1 MTAPRKRKAKT
12 EDASSSRPTKQLK
25 LGETVANRKS
35 VDQAV
40 MNFVIQSLQPFSV
53 VDQPSFQEL
62 LKDLQPNAPLM
73 SRTTL
78 QRRID
83 DAALD
88 MKRNIKEAMSTVS
101 VIATTTDCWSTRR
114 RGFLG
119 VTAHWLDP
127 SPLERCSVA
136 LACRQLKGS
145 HTFDVLG
152 SALNEIHSEFG
163 IQHKIVRTTTDNGSN
178 FLKPFRM
185 YGEQD
190 ENNNATVSD
199 ESEDDGEE
207 MGDEDQHLEGEVD
220 FVDVTAILN
229 EDDGLQFQL
238 PKHHRCACHLLNLV
252 STVDA
257 EKATSHDAYKR
268 LSRSTFSK
276 CYALWNKCG
285 RATTAAEMV
294 EDVCKIQLIRPNAT
308 RWNSLLFAVERIL
321 RIVKDQGEG
330 ALRTLF
336 TALKLPRLSS
346 VEIAFLEEYARTM
359 GPVSKALNIL
369 QGESDVQMGWLLPT
383 LTLLITKLDKLRITS
398 RYCKPLVDA
407 VQEGLQHRFADM
419 LVEPEFIAAAILV
432 PKFKTSWTCMDYI
445 KGHLEE
451 DSAHLSP
458 ANGSSESDDEDF
470 FASFKKSAGQEG
482 VKQLEGYLASKI
494 DHKDVLKSY
503 PAVCKLS
510 LKLNTALPASAA
522 CERLFSTAGLIL
534 ASKKF

>member
-1 MTAPRKRKAKT
+1 
-12 EDASSSRPTKQLK
+12 
-25 LGETVANRKS
+25 
-35 VDQAV
+35 
-40 MNFVIQSLQPFSV
+40 
-53 VDQPSFQEL
+53 
-62 LKDLQPNAPLM
+62 
-73 SRTTL
+73 
-78 QRRID
+78 
-83 DAALD
+83 
-88 MKRNIKEAMSTVS
+88 
-101 VIATTTDCWSTRR
+101 
-114 RGFLG
+114 
-119 VTAHWLDP
+119 
-127 SPLERCSVA
+127 
-136 LACRQLKGS
+136 
-145 HTFDVLG
+145 
-152 SALNEIHSEFG
+152 
-163 IQHKIVRTTTDNGSN
+163 
-178 FLKPFRM
+178 M

-220 FVDVTAILN
+220 FVDATAILN

-257 EKATSHDAYKR
+257 EKATSNDSYKR

-285 RATTAAEMV
+285 RATTAVEMV

-308 RWNSLLFAVERIL
+308 RWNSLLLAVERIL

-336 TALKLPRLSS
+336 TALKLPMLSS

-359 GPVSKALNIL
+359 GPMSKALNIL

-383 LTLLITKLDKLRITS
+383 LTLLITKLNKIRITS

-432 PKFKTSWTCMDYI
+432 PKFKTSWTCDEDLIQRGMDYI

-522 CERLFSTAGLIL
+522 CERLFSTAGLIFSPRRARL
-534 ASKKF
+534 DAKNFENQLLLKRNRKFLS